1 MRKSGKDN
9 SGDKIYVKK
18 PDGSGEFLL
27 DEHGHLMVDHD
38 LFNHDGL
45 TQDGIAEAFI
55 EFAKKEKLSFF
66 KSSPS
71 VEPFDQTKYDRLM
84 DGLEA
89 AEITFDEVC
98 KSAQTLRLDSDYY
111 KKEFLA
117 IERIVK
123 SNIDDFQQFDDLGLA
138 VDASAFYPSIESH
151 YGDGDLPFLRVADV
165 NSLIDYDNCT
175 TIPDVL
181 IRNHPTLKTVDPG
194 DIVLTKGGSVARVGL
209 ITKVSAVSRD
219 LIFVNSSN
227 LQPKDY
233 IYLYLYFQTYFCNQ
247 LLLRSSSQSVQ
258 AHLTITLVRELV
270 LFRASDK
277 FKEHLLGV
285 VTQSFKDRKASE
297 NLYVEAE
304 GLLLSELGL
313 NDWQP
318 IADTI
323 AVKRFSDSWGGCDR
337 GDAEYYQPKFEQAE
351 AAIKNA
357 GFPVVKLGSL
367 IEPIQNGFDFREFTE
382 EGTPYIR
389 VGDVKQGHIDI
400 EGSAKVPITQADVN
414 KPVDL
419 RLGDILFT
427 RKGSFGNSA
436 VVTEREAHGII
447 SSEIMLLRLK
457 VSKFKILP
465 NYISLF
471 LNSKFG
477 YLQVE
482 RRVHGVAYYSI
493 SQPDLADL
501 TIPVLPFTLQEK
513 IVENIIESFQLKA
526 KSKQLLEIAKTG
538 VEKAIE
544 EDEEGAIDWMNQQLT
559 NLGINQLN
567 N

>member
-1 MRKSGKDN
+1 VTE
-9 SGDKIYVKK
+9 I
-18 PDGSGEFLL
+18 
-27 DEHGHLMVDHD
+27 
-38 LFNHDGL
+38 
-45 TQDGIAEAFI
+45 
-55 EFAKKEKLSFF
+55 KLS
-66 KSSPS
+66 
-71 VEPFDQTKYDRLM
+71 EAINEL
-84 DGLEA
+84 LEA
-89 AEITFDEVC
+89 RFDSE
-98 KSAQTLRLDSDYY
+98 YY
-111 KKEFLA
+111 KKEFM
-117 IERIVK
+117 E
-123 SNIDDFQQFDDLGLA
+123 IDRHLKTKPYIFFEKFT
-138 VDASAFYPSIESH
+138 SSIKK
-151 YGDGDLPFLRVADV
+151 GIFDLPPSNYLEKGVPLVRTSEIKDP
-165 NSLIDYDNCT
+165 LID
-175 TIPDVL
+175 
-181 IRNHPTLKTVDPG
+181 
-194 DIVLTKGGSVARVGL
+194 
-209 ITKVSAVSRD
+209 
-219 LIFVNSSN
+219 F
-227 LQPKDY
+227 
-233 IYLYLYFQTYFCNQ
+233 
-247 LLLRSSSQSVQ
+247 SQSVFISEERNQ
-258 AHLTITLVRELV
+258 ENFKTSLKPLDLVFTKIGAYIGDVAILPKKFKSYNISQNVAGASIRDKSLSSYLLFFLKSKYGQKQLHRSVMLSGQGKLDLSQIKNLKVVQPSKDLVDICNQVLILTIKLINSA
-270 LFRASDK
+270 RAYYI
-277 FKEHLLGV
+277 
-285 VTQSFKDRKASE
+285 Q
-297 NLYVEAE
+297 AE
-304 GLLLSELGL
+304 ELLLSELGL

-526 KSKQLLEIAKTG
+526 KSKQLLEIAKTA
-538 VEKAIE
+538 VERAIE
-544 EDEEGAIDWMNQQLT
+544 EDEERAIDWMNQQLT